1 MTLSDMPRPGESE
14 TQNKNG
20 SIGGSAGEET
30 TLRPPAL
37 LHPVFFVGAFV
48 FLGALFALQEWMNFR
63 HWGYHVHPAIEF
75 ESWGVE
81 FLIWGIVCWLMGR
94 FLQRF
99 IARATTFSL
108 ILLMLPLSVCASV
121 VVEMMFV
128 SCFPHLPLNRP
139 DMSWWSRLAFEFD
152 ADLADNLVI
161 FWAAFFVFR
170 SAAIYQQSREREL
183 KAARLEAQLAEARMA
198 ALRMQLNPHFLFNAM
213 NSISGMMR
221 LDVNAADS
229 MLEQLSSLMRL
240 TLERGDAQ
248 VISLREEIEFIELY
262 LAMQKHRYGSR
273 MHESLSIPAG
283 LHDAQVPA
291 LILQPLVENAFVHGV
306 SKSAG
311 PVQLKIE
318 AQSDHERLRLSVV
331 NGGIGFT
338 PQSSL
343 AMRRG
348 IGLANVR
355 DRLHLLYGDK
365 GSLVIREIGAGHV
378 QVLVN
383 MPLLLGGTDP
393 EPFTRFGV

>member
-1 MTLSDMPRPGESE
+1 MPRSGDRELNTPD
-14 TQNKNG
+14 
-20 SIGGSAGEET
+20 GSAAEHPTAPEPA
-30 TLRPPAL
+30 LRPPAL
-37 LHPVFFVGAFV
+37 LHPVFFIGAFV
-48 FLGALFALQEWMNFR
+48 LLGVLFALQEWMNFR
-63 HWGYHVHPAIEF
+63 HWGYHIHPAIEF

-99 IARATTFSL
+99 IARASALRL
-108 ILLMLPLSVCASV
+108 IAVMLPLSVCASI
-121 VVEMMFV
+121 VVEMIYV

-139 DMSWWSRLAFEFD
+139 PMTWWARLAFQFD
-152 ADLADNLVI
+152 ADLTDNLVI

-170 SAAIYQQSREREL
+170 GAAYYQQFREREL

-221 LDVNAADS
+221 VDVNAADS

-262 LAMQKHRYGSR
+262 LEMQKHRYGSR
-273 MHESLSIPAG
+273 MQQSLSIPAG

-306 SKSAG
+306 SKCAG

-318 AQSDHERLRLSVV
+318 AGCDHDRLRLSVI
-331 NGGIGFT
+331 NGGMGLT
-338 PQSSL
+338 PQSSV

-355 DRLHLLYGDK
+355 DRLRLLYGDQ
-365 GSLVIREIGAGHV
+365 GSLAIRETGAGQV
-378 QVLVN
+378 QVLVHL
-383 MPLLLGGTDP
+383 PLRLAGDSAEQL
-393 EPFTRFGV
+393 TRFGV

>member
-1 MTLSDMPRPGESE
+1 MPGQNHSE
-14 TQNKNG
+14 FPRNNPAVPDST
-20 SIGGSAGEET
+20 AGEEP

-37 LHPVFFVGAFV
+37 LHPAVFVGAFV
-48 FLGALFALQEWMNFR
+48 ALGTIFALQEWMNFR
-63 HWGYHVHPAIEF
+63 RWGYHIHPAIEF

-94 FLQRF
+94 FLQKF
-99 IARATTFSL
+99 IARASGARL
-108 ILLMLPLSVCASV
+108 VLVMLPLSVCASI
-121 VVEMMFV
+121 VVEMIYV
-128 SCFPHLPLNRP
+128 TCFPHLPLNRP
-139 DMSWWSRLAFEFD
+139 RMPWGTRLAFQFD

-161 FWAAFFVFR
+161 FWAAFLVFR
-170 SAAIYQQSREREL
+170 GAAYYQQLREREL
-183 KAARLEAQLAEARMA
+183 KAARLEAQLSEARVA

-221 LDVNAADS
+221 VDVNAADS

-262 LAMQKHRYGSR
+262 LDMQKHRYGSR
-273 MHESLSIPAG
+273 MQQSFSIPAV

-306 SKSAG
+306 AKSAG
-311 PVQLKIE
+311 PVRLRIE
-318 AQSDHERLRLSVV
+318 ARSEQGHLRLSVV
-331 NGGIGFT
+331 NGGIGLS

-355 DRLHLLYGDK
+355 DRLRLLYGEE
-365 GSLVIREIGAGHV
+365 GSLAIREIAQGQVHV
-378 QVLVN
+378 MVQ
-383 MPLLLGGTDP
+383 MPLRLVASDA
-393 EPFTRFGV
+393 EPFARFGL

>member
-1 MTLSDMPRPGESE
+1 MTHRDVPGENH
-14 TQNKNG
+14 TRHIATD
-20 SIGGSAGEET
+20 IGPAAEET
-30 TLRPPAL
+30 TLRRPAL

-48 FLGALFALQEWMNFR
+48 FLGVLFALQEWMNFR
-63 HWGYHVHPAIEF
+63 RWGYHIRPAIEF

-99 IARATTFSL
+99 IARASTL
-108 ILLMLPLSVCASV
+108 RLVLVMLPLSVCATV
-121 VVEMMFV
+121 VVEIIYV
-128 SCFPHLPLNRP
+128 CCFPRLPLNRP
-139 DMSWWSRLAFEFD
+139 PMAFWPRLAFQFD

-161 FWAAFFVFR
+161 FWGAFFVFR
-170 SAAIYQQSREREL
+170 GATYYQQFREREL

-221 LDVNAADS
+221 VDINAADS

-248 VISLREEIEFIELY
+248 MISLREEIEFIELY

-273 MHESLSIPAG
+273 MQQSLFIPAE

-306 SKSAG
+306 SRSSG

-318 AQSDHERLRLSVV
+318 ARSDHEQLRLSVV
-331 NGGIGFT
+331 NGGIGLS
-338 PQSSL
+338 PNSSL

-355 DRLHLLYGDK
+355 DRLHLLYGDR
-365 GSLVIREIGAGHV
+365 GSLAIREIGSDHV

-383 MPLLLGGTDP
+383 MPLRLAENGA